1 MRGIFVVQPSWI
13 SAIVASQHPCA
24 HDVPIGR
31 SESYPMKKNLPPL
44 RIRHEPPSLEEAVE
58 AAAGI
63 TDDLQLQAEFAAE
76 LMGLGVDDV
85 LPAVKAAARA
95 AAAPKRTL
103 SIAAPHGSH
112 QPERKVIVEHRTS
125 RRIAPGAPVGRPMVR
140 LTPR

>member
-1 MRGIFVVQPSWI
+1 
-13 SAIVASQHPCA
+13 
-24 HDVPIGR
+24 
-31 SESYPMKKNLPPL
+31 MKKNLPPL
-44 RIRHEPPSLEEAVE
+44 RVRHEPPSLEEAVE
-58 AAAGI
+58 AASGI

-76 LMGLGVDDV
+76 LMGLEAAEVM
-85 LPAVKAAARA
+85 PAVKAAAKGA
-95 AAAPKRTL
+95 ASPKRTL